1 MSKLPDP
8 KILSLDPTSVF
19 KQGQARGYG
28 RITHILPL
36 PLVGHHFQRATVTK
50 WLDRF
55 QIQGYQ
61 MKDMDTVFPLT
72 PYGLLWVEQFGHS
85 TLSK

>member
-1 MSKLPDP
+1 MVQISEVMIVSFRHLHY
-8 KILSLDPTSVF
+8 
-19 KQGQARGYG
+19 QGQARGYG

-55 QIQGYQ
+55 QIQWYQ
-61 MKDMDTVFPLT
+61 MKDMDNVFPLT
-72 PYGLLWVEQFGHS
+72 SYGLLWVKWFGHS